1 MNPSAPVVR
10 PQWAIDLRLDR
21 LLGQPVRVAVEA
33 FLPRRWHG
41 PPLPQMIPAA
51 QLILPDNHTAE
62 GRPVFFEG
70 RCEAYRRH
78 IGVVEVTLGALF
90 SPARPANGIV
100 AFRGRSAV
108 VLPGP
113 ALVRLAVP
121 FVVERLPAD
130 EANYRRDLRLPTAQL
145 EWPW

>member
-1 MNPSAPVVR
+1 MNSPAPVVR
-10 PQWAIDLRLDR
+10 PPWAIDLRLDR

-78 IGVVEVTLGALF
+78 IGVVEVTLGVLP
-90 SPARPANGIV
+90 SPLKPANGII
-100 AFRGRSAV
+100 AFRGRTAV
-108 VLPGP
+108 ILPGP

-130 EANYRRDLRLPTAQL
+130 DANYWRDLRLPTAQL